1 VIVRPF
7 GSRRPYGS
15 DGPDVPIIGQ
25 GTWNV
30 PLRGAAA
37 DEAKRALR
45 RGIELDMVHLDTA
58 EMYGD
63 GGAERL
69 LGEAIRGLPR
79 EQLFIVSKVL
89 PSNASYEGTIRAC
102 EASLKRLQLDYL
114 DCYLLHWRGNV
125 PLGETMRAFEKLV
138 TDGKIRALGVSNFGV
153 EDLKEARAALERA
166 PIACNQVLYHLGER
180 TIEDH
185 ELGFC
190 RTVGI
195 AIVGYT
201 PFGRGDWTDRPGA
214 KTIDEIA
221 RKHGATPRQVVLAFL
236 TRDPITFVIP
246 KASTLAHVEENAG
259 AGDLRLEEAEI
270 EAIDA
275 AFPVRRRRG
284 SLPTL

>member
-1 VIVRPF
+1 MIVRPF
-7 GSRRPYGS
+7 GSPRPYGP
-15 DGPDVPIIGQ
+15 DGADVPIIGQ

-45 RGIELDMVHLDTA
+45 RGIELDMVQLDTA

-63 GGAERL
+63 GAAERL

-102 EASLKRLQLDYL
+102 EASLERMQLDYL

-125 PLGETMRAFEKLV
+125 PLGETMRAFEQLV
-138 TDGKIRALGVSNFGV
+138 ADGKIRALGVSNFDV
-153 EDLKEARAALERA
+153 DDLKEARAALGRV
-166 PIACNQVLYHLGER
+166 PISCNQVLYHLGER

-185 ELGFC
+185 ELEFC

-201 PFGRGDWTDRPGA
+201 PFGRGDWADRPGA
-214 KTIDEIA
+214 RTIGEVA
-221 RKHGATPRQVVLAFL
+221 TKHGATPRQVVLAFL

-246 KASTLAHVEENAG
+246 KASKVAHVEENAG
-259 AGDLRLEEAEI
+259 AGDLRLDDADI
-270 EAIDA
+270 EAIDR
-275 AFPVRRRRG
+275 AFPVRKRRG
-284 SLPTL
+284 GIPSI

>member
-7 GSRRPYGS
+7 GSPRPYGP
-15 DGPDVPIIGQ
+15 DGADVPIIGQ

-45 RGIELDMVHLDTA
+45 RGIELDMVQLDTA

-63 GGAERL
+63 GAAERL

-102 EASLKRLQLDYL
+102 EASLERMQLDYL

-125 PLGETMRAFEKLV
+125 PLGETMRAFEQLV
-138 TDGKIRALGVSNFGV
+138 ADGKIRALGVSNFDV
-153 EDLKEARAALERA
+153 DDLKEARAALGRV
-166 PIACNQVLYHLGER
+166 PISCNQVLYHLGER

-185 ELGFC
+185 ELEFC

-201 PFGRGDWTDRPGA
+201 PFGRGDWADRPGA
-214 KTIDEIA
+214 RTIGEVA
-221 RKHGATPRQVVLAFL
+221 TKHGATPRQVVLAFL

-246 KASTLAHVEENAG
+246 KASKVAHVEENAG
-259 AGDLRLEEAEI
+259 AGDLRLDDADI
-270 EAIDA
+270 EAIDR
-275 AFPVRRRRG
+275 AFPVRKRRG
-284 SLPTL
+284 GIPSI